1 MPRQLQRAQKAVR
14 RMAKRLPNSQHYA
27 PRRKGWGVSIRA
39 WCAPVFLWEHRRLG
53 FDSPHG
59 AINFKKSYNYGN
71 IIRTMRPAYGVG
83 GA

>member
-1 MPRQLQRAQKAVR
+1 MHPV
-14 RMAKRLPNSQHYA
+14 AK
-27 PRRKGWGVSIRA
+27 GGVHLFRA

-59 AINFKKSYNYGN
+59 AINFKIRTNGN
-71 IIRTMRPAYGVG
+71 IIRTMRTAYGVG

>member
-1 MPRQLQRAQKAVR
+1 MHPIAKGGVRLSVHGVR
-14 RMAKRLPNSQHYA
+14 RCSY
-27 PRRKGWGVSIRA
+27 GSIGVM
-39 WCAPVFLWEHRRLG
+39 G

-59 AINFKKSYNYGN
+59 TINFKKSYNYGN